1 MDRGL
6 QARVHGVTKSPD
18 MTEQQTLS
26 LTPGEDS
33 LLESE
38 KATWHGL
45 IQARLRRSLQ
55 LEDLQLLCASP
66 LAVTV
71 PGTQVTH

>member
-33 LLESE
+33 LPESE

-45 IQARLRRSLQ
+45 IQARLRRSLH
-55 LEDLQLLCASP
+55 LQLLCASP